1 MDNIIWVQLGGV
13 IHKLPEGRIC
23 SKGGNLNSIGIES
36 AVNPESNLWYTWQR
50 TAQLVAKLM
59 LENDLDITRVKGH
72 HFYSAKDCP
81 QPLLE
86 NDLEIWWKFIEM
98 VEHEYD
104 MLTKYKDYQFTFELD
119 TETTAVNNNGRVVEQ
134 PLYTEVVTY
143 TVTIVTEQH
152 QKQSLC
158 QLLLKGC
165 IVNNKNRAI

>member
-1 MDNIIWVQLGGV
+1 M
-13 IHKLPEGRIC
+13 
-23 SKGGNLNSIGIES
+23 
-36 AVNPESNLWYTWQR
+36 AR

-143 TVTIVTEQH
+143 TVTIDNGTTSETITL
-152 QKQSLC
+152 ST
-158 QLLLKGC
+158 
-165 IVNNKNRAI
+165 IVEGMYCK

>member
-1 MDNIIWVQLGGV
+1 MENKKDVYKRQGQYYMGTTWWCYSQVA
-13 IHKLPEGRIC
+13 EGRIC

-104 MLTKYKDYQFTFELD
+104 L
-119 TETTAVNNNGRVVEQ
+119 
-134 PLYTEVVTY
+134 
-143 TVTIVTEQH
+143 
-152 QKQSLC
+152 SL
-158 QLLLKGC
+158 
-165 IVNNKNRAI
+165 IHI